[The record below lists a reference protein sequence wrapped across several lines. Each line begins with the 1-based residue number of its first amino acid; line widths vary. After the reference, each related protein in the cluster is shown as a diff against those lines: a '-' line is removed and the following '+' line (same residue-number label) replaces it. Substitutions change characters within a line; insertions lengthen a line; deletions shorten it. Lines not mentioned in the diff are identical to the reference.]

1 MRLSEVFKLVWLNL
15 SQNKSKAILTSVGII
30 VGTATIMLV
39 IAIGTGGREE
49 VAEQFKNLNAG
60 SIDIEYDSSSSEED
74 SSGFGGFGGF
84 GGGSSGGGG
93 MPSGGGILVKIR
105 FCIISSNSI
114 WQVCKELLLEVLAS
128 TKDLCAMAP
137 TLRIPNPF
145 FRS

>member
-84 GGGSSGGGG
+84 VGGSSGGRRHA
-93 MPSGGGILVKIR
+93 IR
-105 FCIISSNSI
+105 RRYAI
-114 WQVCKELLLEVLAS
+114 WWRNA
-128 TKDLCAMAP
+128 
-137 TLRIPNPF
+137 LRRWYGRRHGWRTGQKYGDSF
-145 FRS
+145 HG

>member
-74 SSGFGGFGGF
+74 
-84 GGGSSGGGG
+84 
-93 MPSGGGILVKIR
+93 V
-105 FCIISSNSI
+105 
-114 WQVCKELLLEVLAS
+114 EAS
-128 TKDLCAMAP
+128 
-137 TLRIPNPF
+137 
-145 FRS
+145 RSP